1 MASEIDND
9 AVSFM
14 LLRLEKMKFSKNF
27 ASKLIGRERLE
38 RCVSNGEIRRDR
50 TNITQHGKWFCNA
63 ADVMRKLLT
72 M

>member
-1 MASEIDND
+1 MASDLDND
-9 AVSFM
+9 AVTFM

-38 RCVSNGEIRRDR
+38 RCVGTGEIRRER
-50 TNITQHGKWFCNA
+50 PSMTQHGKWFCNA